1 MDTTLKNFLSN
12 IPAFEDFSEEDLE
25 VVLQAAVKRHLPKGT
40 FLFREGDPGEAMY
53 LLVEGRTRSFTS
65 DNQGKEFVFLIGEPG
80 DVFGEVSMIDD
91 SPRSWSTQV
100 EDDSTFLMFTKQ
112 DFRTAM
118 DAYPQLKDKLILN
131 LARMVRNLSATMK
144 NLALL
149 DVYGRVRAL
158 FEGLPQEDHGG
169 NGVVMITEPLT
180 QQAIADRV
188 GSSREMIARILKELV
203 FGGYVRLENKRII
216 LLQKMPERF

>member
-1 MDTTLKNFLSN
+1 MEHSLKTFLTQLP
-12 IPAFEDFSEEDLE
+12 IFEQFSDSDLDI
-25 VVLQAAVKRHLPKGT
+25 VFNAAVKRQLPKGT

-53 LLVEGRTRSFTS
+53 VLVEGRTRSFTS
-65 DNQGKEFVFLIGEPG
+65 DNQGKEFVFTIGEPG
-80 DVFGEVSMIDD
+80 DVFGEISMLDEE
-91 SPRSWSTQV
+91 PRSWSTQT
-100 EDDSTFLMFTKQ
+100 EEDSTFLMFTKQ
-112 DFRTAM
+112 DFRTAI
-118 DAYPQLKDKLILN
+118 DTYPQLKDKLILN
-131 LARMVRNLSATMK
+131 LARMIRELSTTMK

-158 FEGLPQEDHGG
+158 FETMIVEID
-169 NGVVMITEPLT
+169 GVTMISEPLT

-216 LLQKMPERF
+216 ILQKLPERF

>member
-1 MDTTLKNFLSN
+1 METQSIKSFLTGLDV
-12 IPAFEDFSEEDLE
+12 FGDFSAEDLD
-25 VVLQAAVKRHLPKGT
+25 VVLEAAIKRQLPKGA

-53 LLVEGRTRSFTS
+53 LLVEGRTRSFAS
-65 DNQGKEFVFLIGEPG
+65 DNQGKEFVFLIGEAG
-80 DVFGEVSMIDD
+80 DVFGELSLVDD
-91 SPRSWSTQV
+91 EPRGWSVQV
-100 EDDSTFLMFTKQ
+100 DEDSTFLMFNKA
-112 DFRTAM
+112 DFRTAL

-131 LARMVRNLSATMK
+131 LARIVRKLSATVK

-158 FEGLPQEDHGG
+158 FESIAVDYEDHW
-169 NGVVMITEPLT
+169 MIAESLT

-203 FGGYVRLENKRII
+203 FGGYIKLENKQIII
-216 LLQKMPERF
+216 LQKLPERF

>member
-1 MDTTLKNFLSN
+1 MEHSLKTFLAQLP
-12 IPAFEDFSEEDLE
+12 IFEQFSDSDLE
-25 VVLQAAVKRHLPKGT
+25 IVFNAAVKRQLPKGT

-53 LLVEGRTRSFTS
+53 VLVEGRTRSFTS
-65 DNQGKEFVFLIGEPG
+65 DNQGKEFVFTIGEPG
-80 DVFGEVSMIDD
+80 DVFGEISMLDEE
-91 SPRSWSTQV
+91 PRSWSTQT
-100 EDDSTFLMFTKQ
+100 EEDSTFLMFTKQ
-112 DFRTAM
+112 DFRTAL
-118 DAYPQLKDKLILN
+118 DTYPALKDKLILN
-131 LARMVRNLSATMK
+131 LARMIRQLSTTMK

-158 FEGLPQEDHGG
+158 FET
-169 NGVVMITEPLT
+169 MIVEIDDVTMISEPLT

-216 LLQKMPERF
+216 LLQKLPERF

>member
-1 MDTTLKNFLSN
+1 MEHSLKTFLTQLP
-12 IPAFEDFSEEDLE
+12 IFEQFSDSDLE
-25 VVLQAAVKRHLPKGT
+25 IVFNAAVKRQLPKGT

-53 LLVEGRTRSFTS
+53 VLVEGRTRSFTS
-65 DNQGKEFVFLIGEPG
+65 DNQGKEFVFTIGEPG
-80 DVFGEVSMIDD
+80 DVFGEISMLDEE
-91 SPRSWSTQV
+91 PRSWSTQT
-100 EDDSTFLMFTKQ
+100 EEDSTFLMFTKQ
-112 DFRTAM
+112 DFRTAI
-118 DAYPQLKDKLILN
+118 DTYPQLKDKLILN
-131 LARMVRNLSATMK
+131 LARMIRQLSTTMK

-158 FEGLPQEDHGG
+158 FETMIIEID
-169 NGVVMITEPLT
+169 GVTMISEPLT

-216 LLQKMPERF
+216 LLQKLPERF